1 MVTPNDGQ
9 FQSTNAVDPKTVD
22 PKTKEGH
29 RLTFGHRTPLDEFS
43 SEHLGAAVQKRDQS
57 CIDIRFIPQGRTVII
72 DCAIAVTDND
82 DTLLLHTGE
91 HIHDGH
97 RARFAL
103 ALSDLLVAHHYSTG
117 GSFLTSDHLE
127 AYQQTGSIF
136 DAEGWD
142 HYRQKTGKSE
152 DTVLEGILQL
162 ALQRFDLTHHPEHM
176 TTDHYRDAVSK
187 VLEVNFDSF
196 MKRVE
201 TDEGLKS
208 LFEEM
213 QRQGVPVGVCS
224 ASSDKF
230 VRAALQLAGVDHLVN
245 HYVCSAVKKKS
256 CGEYL
261 GDDLKKTCEALGGK
275 PREAVMF
282 GDTMNDIGAA
292 VLAGVPVIIIRVPG
306 GVTGGD
312 GSNASLVGQVHQQI
326 LNQVN
331 TFGTQQHYQTQV
343 LSHGYDSR
351 PTVLLVH
358 DFSQVIFGSRLREG
372 MARFC
377 ES

>member
-1 MVTPNDGQ
+1 MVSPNDDR
-9 FQSTNAVDPKTVD
+9 FQSTEAVSKVT
-22 PKTKEGH
+22 EGH
-29 RLTFGHRTPLDEFS
+29 RLTFGHNAQLDEFS
-43 SEHLGAAVQKRDQS
+43 SEHLGAAVQQRDKS
-57 CIDIRFIPQGRTVII
+57 CIDIRFIPEGGTVVI

-82 DTLLLHTGE
+82 DTFLLHTGE

-103 ALSDLLVAHHYSTG
+103 ALSDLLVAYHNSTG
-117 GSFLTSDHLE
+117 GSLLKQEHLE
-127 AYQQTGSIF
+127 AYERTGSIF

-142 HYRQKTGKSE
+142 QYRQKTGKSE
-152 DTVLEGILQL
+152 DAVLEGILQL
-162 ALQRFDLTHHPEHM
+162 ALERFDLMHHRDHI
-176 TTDHYRDAVSK
+176 TTDLYRSAVGK
-187 VLEVNFDSF
+187 VLTEKFDSF
-196 MKRVE
+196 MEHVE

-213 QRQGVPVGVCS
+213 NKQGVPVGVCS
-224 ASSDKF
+224 ASSSQF
-230 VRAALQLAGVDHLVN
+230 VRAAIRLAAVDHLVN

-261 GDDLKKTCEALGGK
+261 GDDLKRTCEALGGK

-331 TFGTQQHYQTQV
+331 TFGTQEHYQNQV
-343 LSHGYDSR
+343 FGHGYESR

-358 DFSQVIFGSRLREG
+358 DFSQVIFGSRLGEG
-372 MARFC
+372 MARFY